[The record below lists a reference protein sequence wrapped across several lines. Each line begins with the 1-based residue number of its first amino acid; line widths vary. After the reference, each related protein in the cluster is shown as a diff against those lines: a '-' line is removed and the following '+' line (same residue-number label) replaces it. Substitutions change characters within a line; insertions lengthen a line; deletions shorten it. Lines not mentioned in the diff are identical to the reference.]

1 GLMVTTSDK
10 STAAKSETQKRFERI
25 IARMKDP
32 ERSVFAFVVY
42 PESTPVVEAYRAMLD
57 LKGAGIPTQF
67 VVANQVLSPEYCR
80 NDYFAR
86 RLAMQAKYL
95 KEIRERFQL
104 PMAVMPL
111 LETEIKGLAMVER
124 AAQELFKNETF
135 SYAGEQTL

>member
-10 STAAKSETQKRFERI
+10 STAAKSETQQRFERI

-57 LKGAGIPTQF
+57 LKAAGIPTQF
-67 VVANQVLSPEYCR
+67 VVANQVLSPEYCT
-80 NDYFAR
+80 NEYFIR
-86 RLAMQAKYL
+86 RQAMQARYL
-95 KEIRERFQL
+95 KEIKERFQL

-111 LETEIKGLAMVER
+111 LEIEIKGLEMVER
-124 AAQELFKNETF
+124 ASQELFKNETV
-135 SYAGEQTL
+135 SSVGEKTV